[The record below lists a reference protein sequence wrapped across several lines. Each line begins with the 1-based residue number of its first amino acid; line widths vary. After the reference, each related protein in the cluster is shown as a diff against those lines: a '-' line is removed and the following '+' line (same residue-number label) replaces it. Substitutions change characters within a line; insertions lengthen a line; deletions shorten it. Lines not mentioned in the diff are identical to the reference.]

1 MFITKIEILNLK
13 EREDMKKEK
22 ILGVVIPYYV
32 NNDICEVAFKELMEK
47 ISKQMKDNIYLVVY
61 EDGQAS
67 SWLSKY
73 LKDIHNMILLR
84 DKVNKGLSHARNKC
98 IDQLQTLKV
107 DYILFLD
114 SDDLISDNYLS
125 EMYEFINNGNADIY
139 ESRFF
144 IGKSMEYQIP
154 FRETENRYSV
164 TGQAFKSS
172 LIGKN
177 RFDETIQIGED
188 TEFMNRVV
196 DPKKIKKI
204 LVGTAD
210 YIYNLGLNR
219 NSLTMLF
226 QRGLIGERR

>member
-1 MFITKIEILNLK
+1 
-13 EREDMKKEK
+13 MKKEK

-32 NNDICEVAFKELMEK
+32 NSDICEVAFKKLMEE

-61 EDGQAS
+61 EDGQVS

-73 LKDIHNMILLR
+73 LKVIHNMILLR

-98 IDQLQTLKV
+98 IDQLQILKV

-114 SDDLISDNYLS
+114 SDDYISANYLS

-154 FRETENRYSV
+154 FRENENRYSV
-164 TGQAFKSS
+164 TGQAFNSK

-204 LVGTAD
+204 YVGTAD

-219 NSLTMLF
+219 ESLTMLF

>member
-1 MFITKIEILNLK
+1 
-13 EREDMKKEK
+13 MKKEK

-32 NNDICEVAFKELMEK
+32 NSDICEVAFKKLMEE

-61 EDGQAS
+61 EDGQVS

-73 LKDIHNMILLR
+73 LKVIHNMILLR

-98 IDQLQTLKV
+98 IDQLQTLNV

-114 SDDLISDNYLS
+114 SDDYISDNYLS

-144 IGKSMEYQIP
+144 IGKSMEYQIT
-154 FRETENRYSV
+154 FKETENRYSV
-164 TGQAFKSS
+164 TGQAFNSK

-196 DPKKIKKI
+196 DPKKITKMY
-204 LVGTAD
+204 VGTAD

-219 NSLTMLF
+219 NSLTMLH

>member
-1 MFITKIEILNLK
+1 MFITKIEILNLR

-32 NNDICEVAFKELMEK
+32 NNDICEVAFKKLMEE
-47 ISKQMKDNIYLVVY
+47 ISKQMNNNIYLVVY
-61 EDGQAS
+61 EDGQVS

-73 LKDIHNMILLR
+73 LKDIHNMIVLR

-98 IDQLQTLKV
+98 IDHLQKLKV

-114 SDDLISDNYLS
+114 SDDEISDNYLS

-139 ESRFF
+139 ESRFT
-144 IGKSMEYQIP
+144 IGTGREIQ
-154 FRETENRYSV
+154 FRENENRYSV

-172 LIGKN
+172 IIGKN

-188 TEFMNRVV
+188 TEFMNRVI
-196 DPKKIKKI
+196 DPKKIKKQY
-204 LVGTAD
+204 VYNAN
-210 YIYNLGLNR
+210 YIYHLGLNR